1 MLRRALHLL
10 SGRRLAQQYAW
21 VTVGNIVTAITSFVG
36 VVVLARVLDADEF
49 GKVVF
54 AQATMSLVFTLLDPR
69 LEDAIV
75 RYVPLIQERRGPRAG
90 AWLFERALGLDLV
103 AGYAFTA
110 VAVALLASAAIPL
123 SGSADPSLFL
133 LATAQFGSMTALGSA
148 AAGYQVTGGL
158 SRYGAIQSAIA
169 LSSTCLGLTGLVIAG
184 ASGFLA
190 LSAVS
195 AAGTTIV
202 ACWLSARRVRREFG
216 APSGG
221 SFDDLPGIVGFTV
234 KSSLSSSALLGTDR
248 LPLTIVGLLGQ
259 PGTLASLRVAQSPA
273 RLTAM
278 AFSALPSVLYPV
290 LTKDA
295 VQGLP
300 AEIRRR
306 IMRWTVGVVPL
317 VLAALVVAWF
327 AVPVL
332 VHALFGSKFAD
343 AGRAAWLLTAAALLR
358 GLVAWSKVLPLAVG
372 RAGIRLVV
380 ASLDAVMLGVATWL
394 AASSDGLNAIAGSQ
408 LAIAGVIVAVHA
420 AVAIVLTRGGHG
432 PRRGRRGRQ
441 EPVAP
446 ADLAPVR
453 PE

>member
-1 MLRRALHLL
+1 MLGGALDRLR
-10 SGRRLAQQYAW
+10 GRRLAREYAW
-21 VTVGNIVTAITSFVG
+21 VTVGNVTTAVASFVG

-49 GKVVF
+49 GRVVF
-54 AQATMSLVFTLLDPR
+54 AQATMSLFFTLLDPR
-69 LEDAIV
+69 FDESIV
-75 RYVPLIQERRGPRAG
+75 RYVPLIQERSGESAG
-90 AWLFERALGLDLV
+90 TWLYERALGLDLV
-103 AGYAFTA
+103 VGYAITA

-123 SGSADPSLFL
+123 GGSADPTLFL

-158 SRYGAIQSAIA
+158 PRYGAIQSAIA
-169 LSSTCLGLTGLVIAG
+169 LSTTCLGLIGLAVAG
-184 ASGFLA
+184 APGFMA

-195 AAGTTIV
+195 AAITTVV
-202 ACWLSARRVRREFG
+202 ACWLSVRRVRRTFG
-216 APSGG
+216 PAAAA
-221 SFDDLPGIVGFTV
+221 SFDDLPGITGFAI

-248 LPLTIVGLLGQ
+248 LPLTIIGIMGQ
-259 PGTLASLRVAQSPA
+259 PDTLAALRVAQSPA

-278 AFSALPSVLYPV
+278 AFSPLPSVLYPV
-290 LTKDA
+290 LTRDS
-295 VQGLP
+295 VQGRP

-306 IMRWTVGVVPL
+306 ILRWTVGVVPI
-317 VLAALVVAWF
+317 VAAALVVGWF

-332 VHALFGSKFAD
+332 VESLFGSKFEH

-394 AASSDGLNAIAGSQ
+394 AASSGGLTAIAGSQ
-408 LAIAGVIVAVHA
+408 LAVAGVIVVIYAGVGIA
-420 AVAIVLTRGGHG
+420 LTGGGRG
-432 PRRGRRGRQ
+432 PRRRRQ
-441 EPVAP
+441 KDEAAAP